1 MSFMKS
7 YLYATFVI
15 VFTLSCGKVPNDEGA
30 NSTTTTIS
38 ASTISNEKISVNG
51 DFRLSIT
58 SGSDVSPS
66 LYVGK
71 LKVRNANYDYID
83 FCHGDASIVKSGD
96 VLEASFSNV
105 RNGSSAMPEYCEK
118 FKGSFTIRDLGDG
131 IISYCNKTTS
141 SCFYLK

>member
-1 MSFMKS
+1 M
-7 YLYATFVI
+7 I
-15 VFTLSCGKVPNDEGA
+15 SCGKTPDLE
-30 NSTTTTIS
+30 NSTSGTLATLS
-38 ASTISNEKISVNG
+38 ASSISNEKTSVNG
-51 DFRLSIT
+51 DFRFAIN
-58 SGSDVSPS
+58 SGSDVSTT

-83 FCHGDASIVKSGD
+83 FCHGDASILKNGSS
-96 VLEASFSNV
+96 LEATFTNV

-118 FKGSFTIRDLGDG
+118 FKGQFAIRDLGDG